1 MKCAYEVEEV
11 IRYSTSG
18 KIAGMLAEPI
28 QGFGGVV
35 DPPPEYFKIVYDI
48 VKKHG
53 GIFISDEVQ
62 TGFGRT
68 GNRWFGI
75 EQWGVVPDMIAMA
88 KGMGNGVPAGGV
100 ITTDEIAESMRG
112 VTHFSTYGGNPVT
125 CVQAKVVI
133 DTIEKY
139 NYKENAAIVGNFLK
153 QRFLELME
161 KYPVIG
167 DVRGKGLMLGIE
179 LVRDRKTREPASA
192 ELLKLMD
199 ITKEKGLLIGKGGIF
214 GNVVRIKPPLCITM
228 DEAGT
233 LCAILDES
241 IRELCKLGV

>member
-1 MKCAYEVEEV
+1 
-11 IRYSTSG
+11 
-18 KIAGMLAEPI
+18 
-28 QGFGGVV
+28 
-35 DPPPEYFKIVYDI
+35 
-48 VKKHG
+48 
-53 GIFISDEVQ
+53 
-62 TGFGRT
+62 
-68 GNRWFGI
+68 
-75 EQWGVVPDMIAMA
+75 
-88 KGMGNGVPAGGV
+88 
-100 ITTDEIAESMRG
+100 
-112 VTHFSTYGGNPVT
+112 
-125 CVQAKVVI
+125 
-133 DTIEKY
+133 
-139 NYKENAAIVGNFLK
+139 
-153 QRFLELME
+153 ME